1 MADVFVPLN
10 AFKSIVTT
18 LTGEDDIVYST
29 PNGVSTIVLSAQI
42 TNNSNSSVE
51 EVTIKLDSNR
61 KIPEPQLQ
69 NVVNTG
75 SFYSA
80 SALLE
85 INRTYIEKEAAAYVG
100 FQNNLQ
106 DIPFQFT
113 SSVFEERINT
123 AFTGILYDIENGG
136 TLRTKKAALSFYDKN
151 GVSLITGESQLTSS
165 YDAITYANTLSQQI
179 LKNESITGSV
189 DVLRLY
195 QTTFTQSYDTNIVI
209 ESGSA
214 TLVSDLL
221 TVIAD
226 TIYDPTR
233 VPQEK
238 IEFISNYPI
247 PKGDSLSPVVAG
259 KLVLEQEFGLVFSG
273 SQDLKIVL
281 SILESA
287 NE

>member
-10 AFKSIVTT
+10 AFKSVVTT

-29 PNGVSTIVLSAQI
+29 PSGVSTIVLSAQI
-42 TNNSNSSVE
+42 TNNSNSNIE

-61 KIPEPQLQ
+61 EIPEPQLQ

-106 DIPFQFT
+106 DIPFSFT
-113 SSVFEERINT
+113 SSIFEKRINT
-123 AFTGILYDIENGG
+123 AFDGILYDIENGG

-151 GVSLITGESQLTSS
+151 GVSLITDGAQLTSS
-165 YDAITYANTLSQQI
+165 YDAITYANILSQQI
-179 LKNESITGSV
+179 LLNQSVTGSN
-189 DVLRLY
+189 DVERLY

-221 TVIAD
+221 TIIAD
-226 TIYDPTR
+226 TLYDPVTQ
-233 VPQEK
+233 PQEQ

-247 PKGDSLSPVVAG
+247 PIGDSLSPVVAG
-259 KLVLEQEFGLVFSG
+259 KLVLEQDFALVFSG
-273 SQDLKIVL
+273 SQDLKVVL

>member
-10 AFKSIVTT
+10 AFKSVVTT
-18 LTGEDDIVYST
+18 LTGEEDIVYT
-29 PNGVSTIVLSAQI
+29 APNGVSTIILSAQI
-42 TNNSNSSVE
+42 TNNSNSTE

-100 FQNNLQ
+100 FQNNLS
-106 DIPFQFT
+106 DIPFSFT
-113 SSVFEERINT
+113 SSIFEERVNT
-123 AFTGILYDIENGG
+123 AFDGIFFDIENGG

-151 GVSLITGESQLTSS
+151 GVSKIIGDAQLTSS
-165 YDAITYANTLSQQI
+165 YDALTYANILSQQI
-179 LKNESITGSV
+179 LKNESITGSSDV
-189 DVLRLY
+189 DRLY
-195 QTTFTQSYDTNIVI
+195 QTAVTQSYDTDIVI

-226 TIYDPTR
+226 TVYQPIR

-238 IEFISNYPI
+238 IEFVSNYPI

-259 KLVLEQEFGLVFSG
+259 KLVLEQDFGLVVSG
-273 SQDLKIVL
+273 SEDLKIVL

>member
-10 AFKSIVTT
+10 AFKSVVTT

-29 PNGVSTIVLSAQI
+29 PSGVSTIVLSAQI
-42 TNNSNSSVE
+42 TNNSNSNIE

-61 KIPEPQLQ
+61 EIPEPQLQ

-106 DIPFQFT
+106 DIPFSFT
-113 SSVFEERINT
+113 SSIFEKRINT
-123 AFTGILYDIENGG
+123 AFDGILYDIENGG

-151 GVSLITGESQLTSS
+151 GVSLITDTAQLTSS
-165 YDAITYANTLSQQI
+165 YDAITYANILSQQI
-179 LKNESITGSV
+179 LLNQSVTGSN
-189 DVLRLY
+189 DVERLY

-214 TLVSDLL
+214 TLFSDLL
-221 TVIAD
+221 TIIAD
-226 TIYDPTR
+226 TIYDPVTQ
-233 VPQEK
+233 PQEQ

-247 PKGDSLSPVVAG
+247 PIGDSLSPVVAG
-259 KLVLEQEFGLVFSG
+259 KLVLEQDFALVFSG
-273 SQDLKIVL
+273 SQDLKVVL

>member
-18 LTGEDDIVYST
+18 LTGEDDIIYST
-29 PNGVSTIVLSAQI
+29 PTGVSTIVLSAQI
-42 TNNSNSSVE
+42 TNNSNSQTE

-61 KIPEPQLQ
+61 EIPEPQLQ

-85 INRTYIEKEAAAYVG
+85 INRTYIEKEAAAFVG
-100 FQNNLQ
+100 FNNNLS
-106 DIPFQFT
+106 DIPFNFT

-123 AFTGILYDIENGG
+123 TFDGVLFDIENGG

-151 GVSLITGESQLTSS
+151 GVSLITDIAQLTSS
-165 YDAITYANTLSQQI
+165 YDAVTYANILSQQI
-179 LKNESITGSV
+179 LLN
-189 DVLRLY
+189 RLY
-195 QTTFTQSYDTNIVI
+195 QNTFTQSYDTNITI

-214 TLVSDLL
+214 TLISDLI
-221 TVIAD
+221 TIVAD
-226 TIYDPTR
+226 TIYDPITK
-233 VPQEK
+233 PQEK
-238 IEFISNYPI
+238 IEFVSNYPI

-259 KLVLEQEFGLVFSG
+259 KLVLEQDFALVVSG
-273 SQDLKIVL
+273 SEDLKIVL

>member
-10 AFKSIVTT
+10 AFKSVVTT
-18 LTGEDDIVYST
+18 LTGEEDIVYST
-29 PNGVSTIVLSAQI
+29 PTGVSTIVLSAQI
-42 TNNSNSSVE
+42 TNNSNSQTE

-61 KIPEPQLQ
+61 EIPEPQLQ

-106 DIPFQFT
+106 DIPFSFT
-113 SSVFEERINT
+113 SSIFEERINT
-123 AFTGILYDIENGG
+123 AFDGIIYDIENGG

-151 GVSLITGESQLTSS
+151 GVSLITDLAQLTSS
-165 YDAITYANTLSQQI
+165 YEAISYANILSQQI
-179 LKNESITGSV
+179 LKNESITGSNDV
-189 DVLRLY
+189 DRLY
-195 QTTFTQSYDTNIVI
+195 QTSVTQSFDGSIVI

-221 TVIAD
+221 TVITD
-226 TIYDPTR
+226 TIYDPITK
-233 VPQEK
+233 PQEK
-238 IEFISNYPI
+238 IEFVSNYPI

-259 KLVLEQEFGLVFSG
+259 KLVLEQDFALVVSG
-273 SQDLKIVL
+273 SEDLKIVL
-281 SILESA
+281 SVLESA

>member
-1 MADVFVPLN
+1 MYLFVPLN
-10 AFKSIVTT
+10 AFKSVVTT

-29 PNGVSTIVLSAQI
+29 PSGVSTIVLSAQI
-42 TNNSNSSVE
+42 TNNSNSNIE

-61 KIPEPQLQ
+61 EIPDPQLQ

-106 DIPFQFT
+106 DIPFSFT
-113 SSVFEERINT
+113 SSIFEKRINT
-123 AFTGILYDIENGG
+123 AFDGILYDIENGG

-151 GVSLITGESQLTSS
+151 GVSLITDGAQLTSS
-165 YDAITYANTLSQQI
+165 YDAITYANILSNQI
-179 LKNESITGSV
+179 LLNQSVTGSN
-189 DVLRLY
+189 DVERLY

-221 TVIAD
+221 TIIAD
-226 TIYDPTR
+226 TLYDPVTQ
-233 VPQEK
+233 PQEQ

-247 PKGDSLSPVVAG
+247 PIGDSLSPVVAG
-259 KLVLEQEFGLVFSG
+259 KLVLEQDFALVFSG
-273 SQDLKIVL
+273 SQDLKVVL

>member
-18 LTGEDDIVYST
+18 LTGEDDTVYTT
-29 PNGVSTIVLSAQI
+29 PTGVSTIVLSAQI

-61 KIPEPQLQ
+61 EIPEPQLQ
-69 NVVNTG
+69 NVINTG

-85 INRTYIEKEAAAYVG
+85 INREYIEKEAAAFVG

-106 DIPFQFT
+106 DIPFSFT
-113 SSVFEERINT
+113 SSIFEERVNT
-123 AFTGILYDIENGG
+123 VFDGVLFDIENGG

-151 GVSLITGESQLTSS
+151 GVSLIRDEAQLTSS
-165 YDAITYANTLSQQI
+165 YDAVTYANILSQQI
-179 LKNESITGSV
+179 LLNESVTGSGEV
-189 DVLRLY
+189 DRLY
-195 QTTFTQSYDTNIVI
+195 QTNVTQSYNTDITI

-214 TLVSDLL
+214 TLISDLI
-221 TVIAD
+221 TIVAD
-226 TIYDPTR
+226 TIYDPITK
-233 VPQEK
+233 PQEK
-238 IEFISNYPI
+238 IEFVSNYPI

-259 KLVLEQEFGLVFSG
+259 KLVLEQDFALVVSG
-273 SQDLKIVL
+273 SKDIKIVL

>member
-10 AFKSIVTT
+10 AFKSVVTT
-18 LTGEDDIVYST
+18 LTGEEDIVYST
-29 PNGVSTIVLSAQI
+29 PTGVSTIVLSAQI
-42 TNNSNSSVE
+42 TNNSNSQTE

-61 KIPEPQLQ
+61 EIPEPQLQ

-106 DIPFQFT
+106 DIPFSFT
-113 SSVFEERINT
+113 SSIFEERINT
-123 AFTGILYDIENGG
+123 AFDGIIYDIENGG
-136 TLRTKKAALSFYDKN
+136 ILRTKKAALSFYDKN
-151 GVSLITGESQLTSS
+151 GVSLITDSSQLTSS
-165 YDAITYANTLSQQI
+165 YEAISYANILSQQI
-179 LKNESITGSV
+179 LKNESITGSNDV
-189 DVLRLY
+189 DRLY
-195 QTTFTQSYDTNIVI
+195 QTSVTQSFDESIVI

-226 TIYDPTR
+226 TIYDPITK
-233 VPQEK
+233 PQEK
-238 IEFISNYPI
+238 IEFVSNYPI

-259 KLVLEQEFGLVFSG
+259 KLVLEQDFALVVSG
-273 SQDLKIVL
+273 SEDLKIVL
-281 SILESA
+281 SVLESA

>member
-10 AFKSIVTT
+10 AFKSVVTT

-29 PNGVSTIVLSAQI
+29 PSGVSTIVLSAQI
-42 TNNSNSSVE
+42 TNNSNSNIE

-61 KIPEPQLQ
+61 EIPDPQLQ

-106 DIPFQFT
+106 DIPFSFT
-113 SSVFEERINT
+113 SSIFEKRINT
-123 AFTGILYDIENGG
+123 AFDGILYDIENGG

-151 GVSLITGESQLTSS
+151 GVSLITDGAQLTSS
-165 YDAITYANTLSQQI
+165 YDAITYANILSNQI
-179 LKNESITGSV
+179 LLNQSVTGSN
-189 DVLRLY
+189 DVERLY

-221 TVIAD
+221 TIIAD
-226 TIYDPTR
+226 TIYDPVTQ
-233 VPQEK
+233 PQEQ

-247 PKGDSLSPVVAG
+247 PIGDSLSPVVAG
-259 KLVLEQEFGLVFSG
+259 KLVLEQDFALVFSG
-273 SQDLKIVL
+273 SQDLKVVL

>member
-10 AFKSIVTT
+10 AFKSVVTT

-29 PNGVSTIVLSAQI
+29 PSGVSTIVLSAQI
-42 TNNSNSSVE
+42 TNNSNSNIE

-61 KIPEPQLQ
+61 EIPEPQLQ

-106 DIPFQFT
+106 DIPFSFT
-113 SSVFEERINT
+113 SSIFEKRINT
-123 AFTGILYDIENGG
+123 AFDGILYDIENGG

-151 GVSLITGESQLTSS
+151 GVSLITDGAQLTSS
-165 YDAITYANTLSQQI
+165 YDAITYANILSNQI
-179 LKNESITGSV
+179 LLNQSVTGSN
-189 DVLRLY
+189 DVERLY

-221 TVIAD
+221 TIIAD
-226 TIYDPTR
+226 TLYDPVTQ
-233 VPQEK
+233 PQEQ

-247 PKGDSLSPVVAG
+247 PIGDSLSPVVAG
-259 KLVLEQEFGLVFSG
+259 KLVLEQDFALVFSG
-273 SQDLKIVL
+273 SQDLKVVL

>member
-10 AFKSIVTT
+10 AFKSVVTT

-29 PNGVSTIVLSAQI
+29 PTGVSTIVLSAQI
-42 TNNSNSSVE
+42 TNNSNSQTE

-61 KIPEPQLQ
+61 EIPEPQLQ

-106 DIPFQFT
+106 DIPFSFT
-113 SSVFEERINT
+113 SSIFEERINT
-123 AFTGILYDIENGG
+123 SFDGIIYDIENGG

-151 GVSLITGESQLTSS
+151 GVSLIGDLAQLTSS
-165 YDAITYANTLSQQI
+165 YEAISYANILSQQI
-179 LKNESITGSV
+179 LKNESITGSNDV
-189 DVLRLY
+189 DRLY
-195 QTTFTQSYDTNIVI
+195 QTSVTQSFDESIVI

-226 TIYDPTR
+226 TIYDPITK
-233 VPQEK
+233 PQEK
-238 IEFISNYPI
+238 IEFVSNYPI

-259 KLVLEQEFGLVFSG
+259 KLVLEQDFALVVSG
-273 SQDLKIVL
+273 SEDLKIVL
-281 SILESA
+281 SVLESA

>member
-151 GVSLITGESQLTSS
+151 GVSLITDESQLTSS

>member
-10 AFKSIVTT
+10 AFKSVVTT
-18 LTGEDDIVYST
+18 LTGEEDIVYT
-29 PNGVSTIVLSAQI
+29 APNGVSTIILSAQI
-42 TNNSNSSVE
+42 TNNSNSTE

-100 FQNNLQ
+100 FQNNLS
-106 DIPFQFT
+106 DIPFSFT
-113 SSVFEERINT
+113 SSIFEERVNT
-123 AFTGILYDIENGG
+123 AFDGIFFDIENGG

-151 GVSLITGESQLTSS
+151 GVSLIRDEAQLTSS
-165 YDAITYANTLSQQI
+165 YDAITYANILSQQI
-179 LKNESITGSV
+179 LLNESVTGSGEV
-189 DVLRLY
+189 DRLY
-195 QTTFTQSYDTNIVI
+195 QTNVTQSYNTDITI

-214 TLVSDLL
+214 TLISDLI
-221 TVIAD
+221 TIVAD
-226 TIYDPTR
+226 TIYDPITK
-233 VPQEK
+233 PQEK
-238 IEFISNYPI
+238 IEFVSNYPI

-259 KLVLEQEFGLVFSG
+259 KLVLEQDFGLVVSG
-273 SQDLKIVL
+273 SEDLKIVL

>member
-10 AFKSIVTT
+10 AFKSVVTT
-18 LTGEDDIVYST
+18 LTGEEDIVYT
-29 PNGVSTIVLSAQI
+29 APNGVSTIVLSAQI
-42 TNNSNSSVE
+42 TNNSNSTE

-100 FQNNLQ
+100 FQNNLS
-106 DIPFQFT
+106 DIPFSFT
-113 SSVFEERINT
+113 SSIFEERVNT
-123 AFTGILYDIENGG
+123 AFDGISFDIENGG

-151 GVSLITGESQLTSS
+151 GVSKIIGDAQLTSS
-165 YDAITYANTLSQQI
+165 YDALTYANILSQQI
-179 LKNESITGSV
+179 LKNESITGSS
-189 DVLRLY
+189 DVERLY
-195 QTTFTQSYDTNIVI
+195 QTAVTQSYDTDIVI

-226 TIYDPTR
+226 TVYQPIR

-238 IEFISNYPI
+238 IEFVSNYPI

-259 KLVLEQEFGLVFSG
+259 KLVLEQDFGLVVSG
-273 SQDLKIVL
+273 SEDLKIVL

>member
-18 LTGEDDIVYST
+18 LTGEDDTVYTT
-29 PNGVSTIVLSAQI
+29 PTGVSTIVLSAQI

-61 KIPEPQLQ
+61 EIPEPQLQ
-69 NVVNTG
+69 NVINTG

-85 INRTYIEKEAAAYVG
+85 INREYIEKEAAAFVG
-100 FQNNLQ
+100 FKNNLQ
-106 DIPFQFT
+106 DIPFSFT
-113 SSVFEERINT
+113 SSIFEERVNT
-123 AFTGILYDIENGG
+123 VFDGVLFDIENGG

-151 GVSLITGESQLTSS
+151 GVSLIRDEAQLTSS
-165 YDAITYANTLSQQI
+165 YDAVTYANILSQQI
-179 LKNESITGSV
+179 LLNESVTGSGEV
-189 DVLRLY
+189 DRLY
-195 QTTFTQSYDTNIVI
+195 QTNVTQSYNTDITI

-214 TLVSDLL
+214 TLISDLI
-221 TVIAD
+221 TIVAD
-226 TIYDPTR
+226 TIYDPITK
-233 VPQEK
+233 PQEK
-238 IEFISNYPI
+238 IEFVSNYPI

-259 KLVLEQEFGLVFSG
+259 KLVLEQDFALVVSG
-273 SQDLKIVL
+273 SKDIKIVL

>member
-10 AFKSIVTT
+10 AFKSVVTT
-18 LTGEDDIVYST
+18 LTGEEDIVYTT
-29 PNGVSTIVLSAQI
+29 PTGVSTIILSAQI
-42 TNNSNSSVE
+42 TNNSNLQTE

-106 DIPFQFT
+106 DIPFSFT
-113 SSVFEERINT
+113 SSIFEGRINT
-123 AFTGILYDIENGG
+123 AFDGILYDIENGG

-151 GVSLITGESQLTSS
+151 GVSLITDEAQLTSS
-165 YDAITYANTLSQQI
+165 YDAITYANILSQQI
-179 LKNESITGSV
+179 LNNESVTGSV
-189 DVLRLY
+189 DVDRLY
-195 QTTFTQSYDTNIVI
+195 QTEITQSYDTNIVI

-221 TVIAD
+221 TIIAD
-226 TIYDPTR
+226 TLYEPVR

-238 IEFISNYPI
+238 IEFVSNYPI

-259 KLVLEQEFGLVFSG
+259 KLVLEQDFGLVVSG
-273 SQDLKIVL
+273 SEDLKIVL
-281 SILESA
+281 SVLESA

>member
-10 AFKSIVTT
+10 AFKSVVTA
-18 LTGEDDIVYST
+18 LTGEEDIVYTT
-29 PNGVSTIVLSAQI
+29 PTGVSTIVLSAQI
-42 TNNSNSSVE
+42 TNNSNSNVE

-61 KIPEPQLQ
+61 EIPEPQLQ

-85 INRTYIEKEAAAYVG
+85 LNRTYIEKEAAAYVG

-123 AFTGILYDIENGG
+123 AFDGILYDIENGG
-136 TLRTKKAALSFYDKN
+136 TLRTKKSALSFYDKN
-151 GVSLITGESQLTSS
+151 GVSLITDEAQLTSS
-165 YDAITYANTLSQQI
+165 YDAITYANILSQQI
-179 LKNESITGSV
+179 LLNESVTGSSQV
-189 DVLRLY
+189 ERLY
-195 QTTFTQSYDTNIVI
+195 QTTTTQSYDTDIVI

-226 TIYDPTR
+226 TIYDPITL
-233 VPQEK
+233 PQEK
-238 IEFISNYPI
+238 IEFISNFPI
-247 PKGDSLSPVVAG
+247 PAGDSLSPVVAG
-259 KLVLEQEFGLVFSG
+259 KLVLEQDFGLVVSG
-273 SQDLKIVL
+273 STDLKVVL
-281 SILESA
+281 SVLESA

>member
-10 AFKSIVTT
+10 AFKSVVTT

-29 PNGVSTIVLSAQI
+29 PTGVSTIVLSAQI
-42 TNNSNSSVE
+42 TNNSNSQTE

-61 KIPEPQLQ
+61 EIPEPQLQ

-106 DIPFQFT
+106 DIPFSFT
-113 SSVFEERINT
+113 SSIFEERINT
-123 AFTGILYDIENGG
+123 AFDGILYDIENGG

-151 GVSLITGESQLTSS
+151 GVSLITDEAQLTSS
-165 YDAITYANTLSQQI
+165 YDAITYANILSQQI
-179 LKNESITGSV
+179 LLNQSVTGSG
-189 DVLRLY
+189 DVERLY

-221 TVIAD
+221 TIIAD
-226 TIYDPTR
+226 TIYDPVTQ
-233 VPQEK
+233 PQEQ

-247 PKGDSLSPVVAG
+247 PIGDSLSPVVAG
-259 KLVLEQEFGLVFSG
+259 KLVLEQDFALVFSG
-273 SQDLKIVL
+273 SQDLKVVL

>member
-18 LTGEDDIVYST
+18 LTGEDDIIYST
-29 PNGVSTIVLSAQI
+29 PTGVSTIVLSAQI
-42 TNNSNSSVE
+42 TNNSNSQTE

-61 KIPEPQLQ
+61 EIPEPQLQ

-100 FQNNLQ
+100 FNNNLS

-123 AFTGILYDIENGG
+123 TFDGVLFDIENGG

-151 GVSLITGESQLTSS
+151 GVSLITNLAVLTSS
-165 YDAITYANTLSQQI
+165 YDAVTYANILSQQI
-179 LKNESITGSV
+179 LKNESVTGSSDV
-189 DVLRLY
+189 DRLY
-195 QTTFTQSYDTNIVI
+195 QNTFTQSYDTNITI

-214 TLVSDLL
+214 TLISDLI
-221 TVIAD
+221 TVVAD
-226 TIYDPTR
+226 TIYDPITK
-233 VPQEK
+233 PQEK
-238 IEFISNYPI
+238 IEFVSNYPI

-259 KLVLEQEFGLVFSG
+259 KLVLEQDFALVVSG
-273 SQDLKIVL
+273 SEDLKIVL

>member
-18 LTGEDDIVYST
+18 LTGEDDTVYTT
-29 PNGVSTIVLSAQI
+29 PTGVSTIVLSAQI

-69 NVVNTG
+69 NVINTG

-85 INRTYIEKEAAAYVG
+85 INREYIEKEAAAFVG

-106 DIPFQFT
+106 DIPFSFT
-113 SSVFEERINT
+113 SSIFEERVNT
-123 AFTGILYDIENGG
+123 VFDGVLFDIENGG

-151 GVSLITGESQLTSS
+151 GVSLIRDEAQLTSS
-165 YDAITYANTLSQQI
+165 YDAVTYANILSQQI
-179 LKNESITGSV
+179 LLNESVTGSGEV
-189 DVLRLY
+189 DRLY
-195 QTTFTQSYDTNIVI
+195 QTNVTQSYNTDITI

-214 TLVSDLL
+214 TLISDLI
-221 TVIAD
+221 TIVAD
-226 TIYDPTR
+226 TIYDPITK
-233 VPQEK
+233 PQEK
-238 IEFISNYPI
+238 IEFVSNYPI

-259 KLVLEQEFGLVFSG
+259 KLVLEQDFALVVSG
-273 SQDLKIVL
+273 SKDIKIVL

>member
-10 AFKSIVTT
+10 AFKSVVTT
-18 LTGEDDIVYST
+18 LTGEEDIVYST
-29 PNGVSTIVLSAQI
+29 PTGVSTIVLSAQI
-42 TNNSNSSVE
+42 TNNSNSQTE

-61 KIPEPQLQ
+61 EIPEPQLQ

-106 DIPFQFT
+106 DIPFSFT
-113 SSVFEERINT
+113 SSIFEERINT
-123 AFTGILYDIENGG
+123 SFDGIIYDIENGG

-151 GVSLITGESQLTSS
+151 GVSLIGDLAQLTSS
-165 YDAITYANTLSQQI
+165 YEAISYANILSQQI
-179 LKNESITGSV
+179 LKNESITGSNDV
-189 DVLRLY
+189 DRLY
-195 QTTFTQSYDTNIVI
+195 QTSVTQSFDESIVI

-226 TIYDPTR
+226 TIYDPITK
-233 VPQEK
+233 PQEK
-238 IEFISNYPI
+238 IEFVSNYPI

-259 KLVLEQEFGLVFSG
+259 KLVLEQDFALVVSG
-273 SQDLKIVL
+273 SEDLKIVL
-281 SILESA
+281 SVLESA

>member
-18 LTGEDDIVYST
+18 LTGEDDTVYTT
-29 PNGVSTIVLSAQI
+29 PTGVSTIVLSAQI

-61 KIPEPQLQ
+61 EIPEPQLQ
-69 NVVNTG
+69 NVINTG

-85 INRTYIEKEAAAYVG
+85 INREYIEKEAAAFVG

-106 DIPFQFT
+106 DIPFSFT
-113 SSVFEERINT
+113 SSIFEERVNT
-123 AFTGILYDIENGG
+123 VFDGVLFDIENGG

-151 GVSLITGESQLTSS
+151 GVSLIRDEAQLTSS
-165 YDAITYANTLSQQI
+165 YDAVTYANILSQQI
-179 LKNESITGSV
+179 LLNESVTGSGEV
-189 DVLRLY
+189 IRLY
-195 QTTFTQSYDTNIVI
+195 QTNVTQSYNTDITI

-214 TLVSDLL
+214 TLISDLI
-221 TVIAD
+221 TIVAD
-226 TIYDPTR
+226 TIYDPITK
-233 VPQEK
+233 PQEK
-238 IEFISNYPI
+238 IEFVSNYPI

-259 KLVLEQEFGLVFSG
+259 KLVLEQDFALVVSG
-273 SQDLKIVL
+273 SKDIKIVL

>member
-10 AFKSIVTT
+10 AFKSVVTT
-18 LTGEDDIVYST
+18 LTGEEDIVYT
-29 PNGVSTIVLSAQI
+29 APNGVSTIVLSAQI
-42 TNNSNSSVE
+42 TNNSNSQTE

-61 KIPEPQLQ
+61 EIPEPQLQ

-106 DIPFQFT
+106 DIPFSFT
-113 SSVFEERINT
+113 SSIFEERINT
-123 AFTGILYDIENGG
+123 SFDGIIYDIENGG

-151 GVSLITGESQLTSS
+151 GVSLIGDLAQLTSS
-165 YDAITYANTLSQQI
+165 YEAISYANILSQQI
-179 LKNESITGSV
+179 LKNESITGSNDV
-189 DVLRLY
+189 DRLY
-195 QTTFTQSYDTNIVI
+195 QTSVTQSFDESIVI
-209 ESGSA
+209 ESGSD

-226 TIYDPTR
+226 TIYDPITK
-233 VPQEK
+233 PQEK
-238 IEFISNYPI
+238 IEFVSNYPI

-259 KLVLEQEFGLVFSG
+259 KLVLEQDFALVVSG
-273 SQDLKIVL
+273 SEDLKIVL
-281 SILESA
+281 SVLESA

>member
-10 AFKSIVTT
+10 AFKSVVTT

-29 PNGVSTIVLSAQI
+29 PSGVSTIVLSAQI
-42 TNNSNSSVE
+42 TNNSNSNIE

-61 KIPEPQLQ
+61 EIPEPQLQ

-106 DIPFQFT
+106 DIPFSFT
-113 SSVFEERINT
+113 SSIFEKRINT
-123 AFTGILYDIENGG
+123 AFDGILYDIENGG

-151 GVSLITGESQLTSS
+151 GVSLITDGAQLTSS
-165 YDAITYANTLSQQI
+165 YDAITYANILSNQI
-179 LKNESITGSV
+179 LLNQSVTGSN
-189 DVLRLY
+189 DVERLY

-221 TVIAD
+221 TIIAD
-226 TIYDPTR
+226 TIYDPVTQ
-233 VPQEK
+233 PQEQ

-247 PKGDSLSPVVAG
+247 PIGDSLSPVVAG
-259 KLVLEQEFGLVFSG
+259 KLVLEQDFALVFSG
-273 SQDLKIVL
+273 SQDLKVVL

>member
-10 AFKSIVTT
+10 AFKSVVTA
-18 LTGEDDIVYST
+18 LTGEEDIVYTT
-29 PNGVSTIVLSAQI
+29 PSGVSTIVLSAQI
-42 TNNSNSSVE
+42 TNNSNSNVE

-61 KIPEPQLQ
+61 EIPEPQLQ

-85 INRTYIEKEAAAYVG
+85 LNRTYIEKEAAAYVG

-106 DIPFQFT
+106 DVPFQFT

-123 AFTGILYDIENGG
+123 AFDGVLYDIENGG

-151 GVSLITGESQLTSS
+151 GVSLITSDAQLTSS
-165 YDAITYANTLSQQI
+165 YDAITYANILSQQI
-179 LKNESITGSV
+179 LLNESVTGSSEV
-189 DVLRLY
+189 ERLY
-195 QTTFTQSYDTNIVI
+195 QTTTTQSYDTGIII

-226 TIYDPTR
+226 TIYDPITQ
-233 VPQEK
+233 PQEK

-247 PKGDSLSPVVAG
+247 PAGDSLSPVVAG
-259 KLVLEQEFGLVFSG
+259 KLVLEQDFGLVVSG
-273 SQDLKIVL
+273 STDLKIVL
-281 SILESA
+281 SVLESA

>member
-18 LTGEDDIVYST
+18 LTGEDDTVYTT
-29 PNGVSTIVLSAQI
+29 PTGVSTIVLSAQI

-69 NVVNTG
+69 NVINTG

-85 INRTYIEKEAAAYVG
+85 INREYIEKEAAAFVG

-106 DIPFQFT
+106 DIPFSFT
-113 SSVFEERINT
+113 SSIFEERVNT
-123 AFTGILYDIENGG
+123 VFDGVLFDIENGG

-151 GVSLITGESQLTSS
+151 GVSLIRDEAQLTSS
-165 YDAITYANTLSQQI
+165 YDAVTYANILSQQI
-179 LKNESITGSV
+179 LLNESVTGSGEV
-189 DVLRLY
+189 DRLY
-195 QTTFTQSYDTNIVI
+195 QTNVTQSYNTDITI

-214 TLVSDLL
+214 TLISDLI
-221 TVIAD
+221 TIVAD
-226 TIYDPTR
+226 TIYDPITK
-233 VPQEK
+233 PQEK
-238 IEFISNYPI
+238 IEFVSNYPI

-259 KLVLEQEFGLVFSG
+259 KLVLEQDFALVVSG
-273 SQDLKIVL
+273 SEDIKIVL

>member
-10 AFKSIVTT
+10 AFKSVVTT

-29 PNGVSTIVLSAQI
+29 PTGVSTILLSAQI
-42 TNNSNSSVE
+42 TNNSNSQTE

-61 KIPEPQLQ
+61 EIPEPQLQ

-113 SSVFEERINT
+113 SSNFEERINT
-123 AFTGILYDIENGG
+123 AFDGVLYDIENGG
-136 TLRTKKAALSFYDKN
+136 TLRTKKSALSFYDKN
-151 GVSLITGESQLTSS
+151 GVSLITEDAQLTAS
-165 YDAITYANTLSQQI
+165 YDAITYANILSQQI
-179 LKNESITGSV
+179 LLNQSVTGSG
-189 DVLRLY
+189 DVERLY

-221 TVIAD
+221 TIIAD
-226 TIYDPTR
+226 TLYDPVTQ
-233 VPQEK
+233 PQEQ

-247 PKGDSLSPVVAG
+247 PRGDSLSPVVAG
-259 KLVLEQEFGLVFSG
+259 KLVLEQDFALVFSG
-273 SQDLKIVL
+273 SQDLKVVL

>member
-18 LTGEDDIVYST
+18 LTGEDDTVYTT
-29 PNGVSTIVLSAQI
+29 PTGVSTIVLSAQI

-51 EVTIKLDSNR
+51 EVTIKIDSNR
-61 KIPEPQLQ
+61 EIPEPQLQ
-69 NVVNTG
+69 NVINTG

-85 INRTYIEKEAAAYVG
+85 INREYIEKEAAAFVG

-106 DIPFQFT
+106 DIPFSFT
-113 SSVFEERINT
+113 SSIFEERVNT
-123 AFTGILYDIENGG
+123 VFDGVLFDIENGG

-151 GVSLITGESQLTSS
+151 GVSLITNEAQLTSS
-165 YDAITYANTLSQQI
+165 YDAVTYANILSQQI
-179 LKNESITGSV
+179 LLNESVTGSGEV
-189 DVLRLY
+189 DRLY
-195 QTTFTQSYDTNIVI
+195 QTNVTQSYNTDITI

-214 TLVSDLL
+214 TLISDLI
-221 TVIAD
+221 TIVAD
-226 TIYDPTR
+226 TIYDPITK
-233 VPQEK
+233 PQEK
-238 IEFISNYPI
+238 IEFVSNYPI

-259 KLVLEQEFGLVFSG
+259 KLVLEQDFALVVSG
-273 SQDLKIVL
+273 SEDIKIVL

>member
-10 AFKSIVTT
+10 AFKSVVTT

-29 PNGVSTIVLSAQI
+29 PTGVSTIVLSAQI
-42 TNNSNSSVE
+42 TNNSNSQTE

-61 KIPEPQLQ
+61 EIPEPQLQ

-106 DIPFQFT
+106 DIPFSFT
-113 SSVFEERINT
+113 SSIFEERINT
-123 AFTGILYDIENGG
+123 AFDGILYDIENGG

-151 GVSLITGESQLTSS
+151 GVSLITDEAQLTSS
-165 YDAITYANTLSQQI
+165 YDAITYANILSQQI
-179 LKNESITGSV
+179 LLNQSVTGSG
-189 DVLRLY
+189 DVERLY

-221 TVIAD
+221 TIIAD
-226 TIYDPTR
+226 TIYDPITQ
-233 VPQEK
+233 PQEQ

-247 PKGDSLSPVVAG
+247 PRGDSLSPVVAG
-259 KLVLEQEFGLVFSG
+259 KLVLEQDFALVFSG
-273 SQDLKIVL
+273 SQDLKVVL

>member
-10 AFKSIVTT
+10 AFKSVVTT

-29 PNGVSTIVLSAQI
+29 PSGVSTIVLSAQI
-42 TNNSNSSVE
+42 TNNSNSNIE

-61 KIPEPQLQ
+61 EIPEPQLQ

-100 FQNNLQ
+100 FQNNLR
-106 DIPFQFT
+106 DIPFSFT
-113 SSVFEERINT
+113 SSIFEERINT
-123 AFTGILYDIENGG
+123 AFDGVLYDIENGG

-151 GVSLITGESQLTSS
+151 GVSLITDEAQLTSS

-179 LKNESITGSV
+179 LKNESVTGSGDV
-189 DVLRLY
+189 DRLY
-195 QTTFTQSYDTNIVI
+195 QTTFTQSFDESIVV

-221 TVIAD
+221 TIIAD
-226 TIYDPTR
+226 TIYDPVTQ
-233 VPQEK
+233 PQEQ

-259 KLVLEQEFGLVFSG
+259 KLVLEQDFALVFSG
-273 SQDLKIVL
+273 SQDLKVVL

>member
-10 AFKSIVTT
+10 AFKSVVTT

-29 PNGVSTIVLSAQI
+29 PDGVSTIVLSAQI
-42 TNNSNSSVE
+42 TNNSNSKTE

-106 DIPFQFT
+106 DIPFEFT
-113 SSVFEERINT
+113 SSVFEERIRT
-123 AFTGILYDIENGG
+123 AFDGIVFDIENGG

-151 GVSLITGESQLTSS
+151 GTTLINGDSQLTSS
-165 YDAITYANTLSQQI
+165 FDAINYASTLTEQI
-179 LKNESITGSV
+179 LINESITGSS

-195 QTTFTQSYDTNIVI
+195 QTAFTQSYDEIITP
-209 ESGSA
+209 ESGSIS
-214 TLVSDLL
+214 LISDLITIVAN
-221 TVIAD
+221 TV
-226 TIYDPTR
+226 YNPTR
-233 VPQEK
+233 VLQEQ

-259 KLVLEQEFGLVFSG
+259 KLVLEQNFGLVFSG
-273 SQDLKIVL
+273 SQDLKVVI